1 MADKAF
7 GVKDI
12 NLIGASGTP
21 TIESPNNLNINA
33 VNVAIST
40 DITVAGKV
48 SLGAGTSISSPGSNI
63 LTLGTNSVERVR
75 VASDGKIGLG
85 TDAPAIPLDVH
96 GPNINANGLGDVT
109 GQLRIHN
116 SATPFTGSP
125 RAGIVFS
132 TKYRST
138 PDVPLDGAAIYGGKE
153 NITDANKDFF
163 LGFATRD
170 ESPNEAVERVRIGSD
185 GKLTI
190 KTTGT
195 VYQNI
200 SIEGATYTAQNGSVR
215 IKPATV
221 PGSGTAQFM
230 TFFQSNNGSPGS
242 TVHNVRVEGSLT
254 KGSGSFRIPHPLVG
268 LSTTHDLVHSFIEG
282 PQADNI
288 YRGQVDLVNGTA
300 TVNLDTSA
308 RMTEGTFV
316 LLNRNISVFTSNET
330 DWTAVRGSVSGNVL
344 TIEAQDN
351 TSTATVSWMVVGER
365 KDPHMFIAD
374 WTDDDGRVITEPP
387 KSE

>member
-1 MADKAF
+1 MAEKKF
-7 GVKDI
+7 GVRDLEI
-12 NLIGASGTP
+12 IDPTGTP
-21 TIESPNNLNINA
+21 TIESSGDLVFN
-33 VNVAIST
+33 T
-40 DITVAGKV
+40 G
-48 SLGAGTSISSPGSNI
+48 GAN
-63 LTLGTNSVERVR
+63 ERVR
-75 VASDGKIGLG
+75 VASDGKMGLG
-85 TDAPAIPLDVH
+85 TNAPAIPLDVH
-96 GPNINANGLGDVT
+96 GADTNANGLGDVK
-109 GQLRIHN
+109 GQLRIFN
-116 SATPFTGSP
+116 NTTAFGSSP

-132 TKYRST
+132 TKYRTS

-153 NITDANKDFF
+153 NTSDANKNFF
-163 LGFATRD
+163 FGIATRD

-190 KTTGT
+190 KTTGDS
-195 VYQNI
+195 YQNI
-200 SIEGATYTAQNGSVR
+200 SIEGTTYTGQNGSIR
-215 IKPATV
+215 IKPATI
-221 PGSGTAQFM
+221 PGSGTSQFM
-230 TFFQSNNGSPGS
+230 TFFQSSNSTGS

-330 DWTAVRGSVSGNVL
+330 DWTSVRGSVSGNVL